1 MTAKPRRPRALLFDW
16 DNTLVDS
23 WATIHEALVVTFTA
37 MGVTPWTLEETK
49 ARVAK
54 SLRDSFPAL
63 FGARWGEA
71 QKLYLDAF
79 TAIHLERLTA
89 VEGAGEMLAALAGDE
104 LYLGVVSN
112 KTGSVL
118 RREAEHLAWTPHFK
132 RLVGAGDASLDKP
145 HAAPVLLALEGSGI
159 ACAETWYVGDT
170 ALDMECAANAGCR
183 AVLLGAHAAAAEGFG
198 RFPPE
203 LRIADC
209 AELVSILR
217 GL

>member
-1 MTAKPRRPRALLFDW
+1 MTAKPQRPRALLFDW

-23 WATIHEALVVTFTA
+23 WTTIHEALVVTFTA
-37 MGVTPWTLEETK
+37 MGVAPWTLEETK

-89 VEGAGEMLAALAGDE
+89 IEGAGDMLSALAGDD

-112 KTGSVL
+112 KTGAVL

-159 ACAETWYVGDT
+159 ACAEAWYVGDT

-198 RFPPE
+198 RFPPA

-209 AELVSILR
+209 AELLSIVR